1 MAWIESHQELGRHP
15 KALKLT
21 RLLKAE
27 QPGTALPAVVG
38 YLHFLWWWAMD
49 FAQDGSLARYDA
61 YEIAEAAQWN
71 GDAQAFLDALIE
83 AGFIDRKGDDL
94 TLHDWD
100 EYAGKLLERR
110 AKDRER
116 KRTAAEEAKRE
127 RGTPNNSDGK
137 PTERGRTPSLPN
149 LTQPNQHNQTKP
161 NQHNPTLPNQT
172 KPSAAS
178 AESLEQTFAAFWNE
192 YPRKVGKT
200 KCFDVWKKLK
210 PSAELVEK
218 IMAAV
223 MAQKQTAQ
231 WQKDGGAYIPH
242 PTTWLNQG
250 RWDDEVPEVR
260 HQEGGQNGRT
270 SQDQPATTGFHEAD

>member
-1 MAWIESHQELGRHP
+1 
-15 KALKLT
+15 
-21 RLLKAE
+21 
-27 QPGTALPAVVG
+27 
-38 YLHFLWWWAMD
+38 MD

-172 KPSAAS
+172 KPSAAP

>member
-149 LTQPNQHNQTKP
+149 LTQPNQHNQT
-161 NQHNPTLPNQT
+161 NH
-172 KPSAAS
+172 
-178 AESLEQTFAAFWNE
+178 
-192 YPRKVGKT
+192 
-200 KCFDVWKKLK
+200 
-210 PSAELVEK
+210 
-218 IMAAV
+218 
-223 MAQKQTAQ
+223 
-231 WQKDGGAYIPH
+231 
-242 PTTWLNQG
+242 
-250 RWDDEVPEVR
+250 
-260 HQEGGQNGRT
+260 
-270 SQDQPATTGFHEAD
+270 